1 MIIEYKP
8 QWLQEQNRKRRC
20 LLSTS
25 RISTLLHTFRSY
37 LSNYYLTSNCI
48 RCFLLLFV
56 LQRPIKRCIMK
67 KKKKTADVYPVSAA
81 FPTSVAIALFTDD
94 VTGGVSRGMCE
105 SRSVRLFRTLVWSA
119 FRYHGTRARDGVSVW
134 QGNQLVWRSSVT
146 AKHVVQNN
154 YSPYH
159 LYADNLVEL
168 VSCSLRPHPSLQV
181 TIVSLSQPRHW
192 NFPRITRY
200 QADSFC

>member
-1 MIIEYKP
+1 MPAIYITNIHIITHISILSVK
-8 QWLQEQNRKRRC
+8 
-20 LLSTS
+20 LLYNFQLYS
-25 RISTLLHTFRSY
+25 LLPFTIRS
-37 LSNYYLTSNCI
+37 SKANKTTHHG
-48 RCFLLLFV
+48 
-56 LQRPIKRCIMK
+56 

-94 VTGGVSRGMCE
+94 VAGGVPRGMCE
-105 SRSVRLFRTLVWSA
+105 PRSVRLFRTLVWSA
-119 FRYHGTRARDGVSVW
+119 FRYHGTRTLDGVSVW
-134 QGNQLVWRSSVT
+134 QGDQLVWRSSVT

-200 QADSFC
+200 QADIFC